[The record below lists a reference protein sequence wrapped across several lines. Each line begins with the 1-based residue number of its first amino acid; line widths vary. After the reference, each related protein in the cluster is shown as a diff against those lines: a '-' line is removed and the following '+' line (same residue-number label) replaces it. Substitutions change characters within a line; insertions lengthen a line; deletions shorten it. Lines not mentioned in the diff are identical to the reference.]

1 LNDRAFGMELS
12 MTTWVFLQWR
22 IAGVVGIQIA
32 DFVVVYPGGRY
43 QRAPLNDRA
52 FGMELS
58 MTD

>member
-1 LNDRAFGMELS
+1 MELA

-32 DFVVVYPGGRY
+32 DFVVYPGGRY
-43 QRAPLNDRA
+43 QGAPLNDPA

-58 MTD
+58 MTA